1 MAIIAT
7 RVIAILDMIDVMTM
21 DYQRAS
27 VSVEDITN
35 SLSMSFSELMRYLDL
50 LVSQGKI
57 EWCDEGDE
65 RKIKLSLDGYLVLSM
80 QDVRRKHRMVMGG
93 ATPRGGADG

>member
-21 DYQRAS
+21 HYQRAS
-27 VSVEDITN
+27 VSVDDIAN
-35 SLSMSFSELMRYLDL
+35 SLSMSFSELVRYLDL

-57 EWCDEGDE
+57 EWCDQGNE
-65 RKIKLSLDGYLVLSM
+65 RRIKLSLDGYLVLSM
-80 QDVRRKHRMVMGG
+80 QNVRRKHRMVTGSAPPTGG
-93 ATPRGGADG
+93 PDG

>member
-21 DYQRAS
+21 HYQRSS
-27 VSVEDITN
+27 VSVEDIAN
-35 SLSMSFSELMRYLDL
+35 SLSISFSELMRYLDL

-57 EWCDEGDE
+57 EWCDQGNE
-65 RKIKLSLDGYLVLSM
+65 RRIKLSLDGYLVLSM
-80 QDVRRKHRMVMGG
+80 QNVRRKHRMVIGG
-93 ATPRGGADG
+93 AFPTGGSDG